1 MNESPGNIRA
11 FQFSAFP
18 VWSDGNGKAATMTEL
33 QPQAFSIHGNPARTF
48 DRLPAV
54 GSVAPAL
61 RLTDRDFKDWTLAD
75 FSGKKKILNVVPSL
89 ETAVCQ
95 LSAKKF
101 NEAVARR
108 TDAIMLTIS
117 ADLPFAQAR
126 FCSALQ
132 APAGK
137 FLSTF
142 RSPEFGMDYGTLI
155 VEHALMGLQARAVI
169 VLDENDVVRHCHL
182 VPEMTHEPDYAAA
195 LAALG

>member
-1 MNESPGNIRA
+1 MS
-11 FQFSAFP
+11 
-18 VWSDGNGKAATMTEL
+18 EL
-33 QPQAFSIHGNPARTF
+33 EPQAFTIGGNPARTF
-48 DRLPAV
+48 TRLPAV
-54 GSVAPAL
+54 GENAPAL
-61 RLTDRDFKDWTLAD
+61 HLADAEFKDWTLAD
-75 FSGKKKILNVVPSL
+75 FPGRKKILNVVPSL
-89 ETAVCQ
+89 DTAVCQ

-101 NEAVARR
+101 NAAVARR
-108 TDAIMLTIS
+108 TDAIVLTIS

-155 VEHALMGLQARAVI
+155 VEHPLMGLQARAVI
-169 VLDENDVVRHCHL
+169 VLDENDVVRHAQL
-182 VPEMTHEPDYAAA
+182 VPEMTNEPDYAAA